1 MIRVLIVEDDP
12 MVAKFNQYYL
22 ELVEGFRCVGTAES
36 AEAAKQ
42 LLERAKPQLILL
54 ELYMRRQDGFA
65 LLNYIRSRA
74 QNIDV
79 IVISAA
85 RDPESIIKTRQYG
98 AVDYLIKPFH
108 FSRFKTSLEL
118 YRDAYRAMNFCRVM
132 SQNDVDRLIWR
143 GDCQAASRRPLP
155 KGLTSG
161 TLQMV
166 WEAITRQD
174 SSGFSTSELSRAAGI
189 SRVSVRKY
197 LDFLAGIGVLE
208 KEIIYGTGGRPLD
221 KFSTVPEKFSVVS
234 MYF

>member
-1 MIRVLIVEDDP
+1 MIRVLIVEEDP
-12 MVAKFNQYYL
+12 MVAKFNQSYL

-36 AEAAKQ
+36 AETAKR
-42 LLERAKPQLILL
+42 LVERVKPQLILL
-54 ELYMRRQDGFA
+54 ELYMRRQNGFA

-79 IVISAA
+79 IIISAA
-85 RDPESIIKTRQYG
+85 RDPASIIKTRRYG

-118 YRDAYRAMNFCRVM
+118 YRDSYHAMNSCRVM

-143 GDCQAASRRPLP
+143 GDRQAAFRPLP

-166 WEAITRQD
+166 WEAIARQD
-174 SSGFSTSELSRAAGI
+174 SSGFSTNELSRAVGI

-197 LDFLAGIGVLE
+197 LDFLAGIGALE
-208 KEIIYGTGGRPLD
+208 TEINYGTGGRPLD
-221 KFSTVPEKFSVVS
+221 KFWTVPEKSSMVS
-234 MYF
+234 LYF

>member
-12 MVAKFNQYYL
+12 MVAKFNQSYL

-36 AEAAKQ
+36 AEAAKR
-42 LLERAKPQLILL
+42 LLERVKPQLILL

-98 AVDYLIKPFH
+98 AIDYLIKPYH

-118 YRDAYRAMNFCRVM
+118 YRDTYRAMNSCRVM

-143 GDCQAASRRPLP
+143 GDCQAASRPLP

-166 WEAITRQD
+166 WEAIARQD
-174 SSGFSTSELSRAAGI
+174 NSGFSTNELSRTVGI

-208 KEIIYGTGGRPLD
+208 TEIIYGTGGRPLD
-221 KFSTVPEKFSVVS
+221 KFWTVPEKSSMVS
-234 MYF
+234 LYF